1 MAESTELMALTW
13 LYEIGTVGAIL
24 LFIYS
29 FYIITKIK
37 QLFPGSNIILKWRVM
52 QLLLILLAVIFII
65 DWIVWISDNHVIIF
79 ILGGII
85 RLSTAIFI
93 VIVMILFYRTY
104 QLILHKEKPT

>member
-1 MAESTELMALTW
+1 M
-13 LYEIGTVGAIL
+13 
-24 LFIYS
+24 
-29 FYIITKIK
+29 KIK
-37 QLFPGSNIILKWRVM
+37 QLFPGSSIILKWRIM
-52 QLLLILLAVIFII
+52 QLLLLLLAVIFII